1 MSNIVKEE
9 YFKIFEKSEKLGVVG
24 TVDDR
29 GDPHVTL
36 LTTIMAKSADEMV
49 VGQFTKGLSKE
60 YMKVRNKCGF
70 IIMGLDLNFWT
81 GKMDWKD
88 CKTEGAEFVKYNNMQ
103 MWRFNTYF
111 GIDVVHY
118 FDLKEISE
126 RRKLEI
132 PKIAVKEIGCVLAK
146 PFLSFKTEE
155 PILRPYACD
164 LFNGLGNPKF
174 LSYID
179 EEGYPVVV
187 PAIQAQEVGT
197 GTIVLSKGP
206 YKDDFRG
213 LKKGAR
219 VAMMA
224 VSTEMESV
232 VIKGEF
238 QGFDKCGLGRVK
250 IDRVYNS
257 IPPISRY
264 IYPFDDFAVQ
274 KI

>member
-9 YFKIFEKSEKLGVVG
+9 YYKIFEKSEKLGVVG
-24 TVDDR
+24 TIDDQ

-36 LTTIMAKSADEMV
+36 LTTIMAKGDKEMV
-49 VGQFTKGLSKE
+49 VGQFTKGMSKKF
-60 YMKVRNKCGF
+60 MKVRNKCGF

-81 GKMDWKD
+81 GKMDWKGS
-88 CKTEGAEFVKYNNMQ
+88 KTEGEEFVKYNNMQ

-126 RRKLEI
+126 KRKLEI
-132 PKIAVKEIGCVLAK
+132 PKVAVNEIGCILAK
-146 PFLSFKTEE
+146 PFLSYKTKEK
-155 PILRPYACD
+155 ILRPYAKD

-174 LSYID
+174 LSYVD

-197 GTIVLSKGP
+197 GTVVLSAGP
-206 YKDDFRG
+206 YKSDFSG
-213 LKKGAR
+213 LKKGMR

-224 VSTEMESV
+224 VSTAMESV
-232 VIKGEF
+232 VIKGTF
-238 QGFDKCGLGRVK
+238 SGFKGGIGRVK

-264 IYPFDDFAVQ
+264 IYPYDDFTVP

>member
-1 MSNIVKEE
+1 MSNIVSEE

-24 TVDDR
+24 TVDDV
-29 GDPHVTL
+29 GDPHLTL
-36 LTTIMAKSADEMV
+36 LTTIMAKSATEMV

-60 YMKVRNKCGF
+60 YMKVRPKCGF

-81 GKMDWKD
+81 GKINWTGL
-88 CKTEGAEFVKYNNMQ
+88 KTEGEEFVKYNNMQ

-118 FDLKEISE
+118 FDLVDISAK
-126 RRKLEI
+126 RKLEI

-146 PFLSFKTEE
+146 PFLSYKTKESV
-155 PILRPYACD
+155 LRPYARD

-174 LSYID
+174 LSYVD

-197 GTIVLSKGP
+197 GTIVLSDGP
-206 YKDDFRG
+206 YKDDFKG
-213 LKKGAR
+213 LKPGMR

-224 VSTEMESV
+224 VSTAMESV

-238 QGFDKCGLGRVK
+238 AGFKGGLGRIK

-264 IYPFDDFAVQ
+264 IYPYDDFTKP